1 MSAETPRKASQCV
14 HASKPLNY
22 LWPLCSL
29 PAARSSLLPAY
40 SSINSTS
47 QFIFWIRVSNV
58 RYSPASLSTC
68 FCIFRTSITLTYLIS
83 LRVYRSCA
91 VLAFVATSE
100 YSFRRLSAMSRNAIA
115 SVSVCLSSN
124 MVCVLVLLTHRMSQS
139 IRSRMPLAETRSS
152 SGSSTGWSPSCTRTT
167 RRSRCI
173 SCSYRRC
180 ASARSANASAS
191 SMRSRDCSGCLFI
204 TCVSS
209 HMRTESYYDSRYM
222 SVENESD
229 GRVQLCFASCSGLS

>member
-1 MSAETPRKASQCV
+1 MCAETPTKVSQRV

-29 PAARSSLLPAY
+29 PAARCPLPAARCSFLPAY

-83 LRVYRSCA
+83 LRVYRSCD

-139 IRSRMPLAETRSS
+139 IRSRMPLAVTRSS
-152 SGSSTGWSPSCTRTT
+152 SGSSTGWSPSCIRTT

-191 SMRSRDCSGCLFI
+191 SMKSRDSSERRLFI
-204 TCVSS
+204 PCVSTHS
-209 HMRTESYYDSRYM
+209 CIES
-222 SVENESD
+222 
-229 GRVQLCFASCSGLS
+229 

>member
-29 PAARSSLLPAY
+29 LAARCLLLAPPCLLLDQLHLPVHLLD
-40 SSINSTS
+40 S
-47 QFIFWIRVSNV
+47 RVQC
-58 RYSPASLSTC
+58 P
-68 FCIFRTSITLTYLIS
+68 
-83 LRVYRSCA
+83 
-91 VLAFVATSE
+91 VLACELVHLLLHLSHINHTHILDLTACVSILRCARLCCHVGIQLSPLECHVSE
-100 YSFRRLSAMSRNAIA
+100 CSRIC
-115 SVSVCLSSN
+115 VCFSSN

-152 SGSSTGWSPSCTRTT
+152 FGSSTGWLPSCTRTT

-204 TCVSS
+204 TCVST
-209 HMRTESYYDSRYM
+209 HTRTESYYDSRYM
-222 SVENESD
+222 SECLE
-229 GRVQLCFASCSGLS
+229 LK